1 MLSESYLRLSLKLT
15 KVFLLNI
22 EMPGQ
27 LFTFQPSPLNA
38 GGVGFYIKED
48 HLFTTRADLRLSTN
62 DFEALWVEMQNGSQR
77 SLICGVIY
85 QRPHCNMQNFMD
97 FLNPTIERIDKAN
110 KLCIILREFN
120 LDLFETG
127 FSLRYR
133 RFYKYFRVLQLS
145 TSYFITYSNY

>member
-1 MLSESYLRLSLKLT
+1 
-15 KVFLLNI
+15 
-22 EMPGQ
+22 
-27 LFTFQPSPLNA
+27 
-38 GGVGFYIKED
+38 
-48 HLFTTRADLRLSTN
+48 
-62 DFEALWVEMQNGSQR
+62 MQNGSQR
-77 SLICGVIY
+77 SMICGVIY

-110 KLCIILREFN
+110 KLCIILGEFN

-145 TSYFITYSNY
+145 TSYFIT